1 MNNFKQRIVEAIS
14 AWNKK
19 KDNLKRMKKSFDRGS
34 FFEITNKDR
43 AILSETNP
51 EDCLV
56 FLGLEKKNI
65 VFILVDNIT
74 AKTPL
79 TDMTDKQLEK
89 VLIKEYKED
98 FDIEANDFIATQ
110 KSGNITVEEALKR
123 SLRWAVYKE
132 SWLKDV
138 IDGPNNEYGVFNQM
152 AIPMES
158 ICDCDSV
165 VVLGLKENSNRKP
178 GESRYLADALVWSA
192 KSQIQENHGIM
203 AMGRN
208 DSPVDDTVDDFTRVS
223 PPYPGSH
230 ITEINF
236 AKNSKSFV

>member
-1 MNNFKQRIVEAIS
+1 MNNFKQRIVESIS
-14 AWNKK
+14 AWNKG

-34 FFEITNKDR
+34 FFEISKNDR
-43 AILSETNP
+43 AIFSETNP

-56 FLGLEKKNI
+56 YLGLEEKNI
-65 VFILVDNIT
+65 IFILVDNIT
-74 AKTPL
+74 AQTPL
-79 TDMTDKQLEK
+79 LEMSDRQLEK

-138 IDGPNNEYGVFNQM
+138 IDGPNNEYGIFNQL

-192 KSQIQENHGIM
+192 KYQTQDGQKMS
-203 AMGRN
+203 AMSRN
-208 DSPVDDTVDDFTRVS
+208 DTPSDDTVDDFTRVS
-223 PPYPGSH
+223 PPYPGNH

-236 AKNSKSFV
+236 SKNSKTFV